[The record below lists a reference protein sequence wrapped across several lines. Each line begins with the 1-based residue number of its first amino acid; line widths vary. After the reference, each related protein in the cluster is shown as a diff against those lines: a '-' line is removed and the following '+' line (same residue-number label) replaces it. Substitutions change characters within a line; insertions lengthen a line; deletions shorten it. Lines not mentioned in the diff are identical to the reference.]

1 MPGAQFVDVLVPTIV
16 TGHDYSAAP
25 MVSVVVG
32 DRHVC
37 ALDVR
42 GGLYTWGVAIEFLY
56 EVSDDGGPIAERKQ
70 TGALG
75 HTNMSAPLVLAP
87 MLLDVLQDKL
97 RVAGFKLL
105 SPSYIIAF
113 CMGTKHRL
121 AHKLDPTTVSL
132 VYSMPLCIVR
142 KILEE
147 TVVCPRLSSHAQQG
161 LKNLFGCM
169 EVAGF

>member
-1 MPGAQFVDVLVPTIV
+1 M
-16 TGHDYSAAP
+16 
-25 MVSVVVG
+25 
-32 DRHVC
+32 
-37 ALDVR
+37 
-42 GGLYTWGVAIEFLY
+42 AIEFLY

-105 SPSYIIAF
+105 SPLYVLAF
-113 CMGTKHRL
+113 CMGTHLRL
-121 AHKLDPTTVSL
+121 AQKDDVTTTFSL
-132 VYSMPLCIVR
+132 VYSMPPCVLR
-142 KILEE
+142 KILED
-147 TVVCPRLSSHAQQG
+147 TVVSPRLSSHAHQG

-169 EVAGF
+169 EIAGF